1 MIKAI
6 IFDVGGV
13 LIRTRDWTLR
23 HKWEDRLGLAK
34 GETDELVFGQ
44 PMGLR
49 AQLGEITSD
58 QLWTWI
64 GQRLKMSDSE
74 LSNFQRDFW
83 AKDELDRELIGL
95 IRRLRPNYQT
105 AIISNAMDDLRLMLN
120 EKHLIASDFDLIVC
134 SAEEG
139 LMKPDPEIYRRTLER
154 IGREPA
160 ESIFVDDNEENI
172 SAARNLGIHV
182 IRFTPELDLQYL
194 FAELGVQTEGAS

>member
-1 MIKAI
+1 VIKAI

-34 GETDELVFGQ
+34 GETDELVFGR

-105 AIISNAMDDLRLMLN
+105 AIISNAMDDLRLMLTD
-120 EKHLIASDFDLIVC
+120 KHLIASDFDLIVC

-139 LMKPDPEIYRRTLER
+139 VMKPDAEIYRRTLKR

-160 ESIFVDDNEENI
+160 ESIFVDDNMDNI
-172 SAARNLGIHV
+172 LAARALGFHD
-182 IRFTPELDLQYL
+182 IRFTPEVDLQEK
-194 FAELGVQTEGAS
+194 FSDLGVETEGEA